1 MLTMETIQPYLLPY
15 IISNLAAIIFLISS
29 IYQTKLTRFLFLLLF
44 GWASWLNYTVA
55 HQNPEDYLAYADLA
69 IPIYRDFINGWFKNN
84 ITKMVTLI
92 SVCQGLIA
100 FGMAFKGVWV
110 KLACF
115 GSIIF
120 FLSIAPLGVGAA
132 FPFPLITAFAAYLII
147 KKDNLD
153 YLWKFKKVN
162 QS

>member
-1 MLTMETIQPYLLPY
+1 METIQPYLLPY